1 MRIGEIVLLKQ
12 KKTTSDDMAK
22 GDLYS
27 AMFRRDK
34 KVRGAKYDDPSANKY
49 LNMKNSKDRLKSYN
63 DDIGRN
69 RTPSR

>member
-1 MRIGEIVLLKQ
+1 
-12 KKTTSDDMAK
+12 MAK